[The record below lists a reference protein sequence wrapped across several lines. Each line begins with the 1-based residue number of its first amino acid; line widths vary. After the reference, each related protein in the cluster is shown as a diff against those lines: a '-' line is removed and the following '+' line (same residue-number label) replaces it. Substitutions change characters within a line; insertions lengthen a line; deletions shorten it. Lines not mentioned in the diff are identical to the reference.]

1 MNPPVLSRLPRWQK
15 AALAAAGLLGAVLLF
30 LWLGLPRLIHSQ
42 AEKFVADKTGHR
54 LGMDRP
60 EFNPFDLKLRLTG
73 LRLADAAD
81 QPLLAFDALVVDLS
95 AASLTRRAFVF
106 DAIRLDGLAA
116 TLVELPDGGNNWQ
129 PFLAALAGAE
139 TPPEEQKAG
148 LPRLEIRDFTLAG
161 GAFDYA
167 DRRTASGFAARVEP
181 LDLSLSDITTLP
193 EDSGRFRVAA
203 RTSIGARFEL
213 AGEIALNP
221 LAVTG
226 NFDLAEL
233 DLARLA
239 PLLGNAL
246 PGPPAGMAAL
256 SAVYRVGNGGGK
268 FDALVEQVAARI
280 DGLRVPLKA
289 SPGPVA
295 AAGSVEVK
303 DGRFELGARA
313 LSVAAV
319 AVSEGRLELPG
330 SAEPPRFAAFGLE
343 ALRVDLAAR
352 EATLGRA
359 VLTDARLQAT
369 RDAAGGIDLL
379 AALAGLGGGA
389 GKPAAA
395 AEPQAAA
402 EPPPPWRYRLDRLEV
417 AGMGVVLRDAG
428 ARPAVELALD
438 DIALSVDGASDDL
451 KAPLPVRLAFDV
463 RSGGHFEG
471 EGQVVPAAPS
481 ADFKLRLADLSLK
494 PAQPY
499 VADRTTLTIADGRLT
514 VGGRVTYD
522 AKGPNEGPKFRG
534 DFALRDLKLVEAGSG
549 DTLLAWKNF
558 ATSDLTATPR
568 RLDIGE
574 LRLNGLDTKLVIDKD
589 KNVNLTQV
597 LKPAP
602 GAETAPAPEAA
613 PADFRVD
620 IGRVRV
626 FNGEMYF
633 ADHSLVLPFG
643 TRIHGLRGGLGKLSS
658 RPDGAPGQIELEGEV
673 DDYGMA
679 RAAGQLNLFDPTGFM
694 DIRVLF
700 NNVEM
705 TRLTPYTA
713 TFAGR
718 KIDSGKLSLDLRYRI
733 EKRRMQGENQV
744 VIDRLALGE
753 RVDSPNAA
761 NLPLDLAVALLQD
774 ADGRID
780 LGLPVSGSLDDP
792 EFSYGQ
798 IVWKAIA
805 NVLTKI
811 VTAPF
816 RALGALFGGDE
827 AIADIAF
834 EPGMALPTP
843 PEREKL
849 VKLAEALGKRPGLA
863 LKLGGTHAPADRLAL
878 QDRQLRRALLAR
890 MGRNVPERGDPG
902 PLSTR
907 DPEVREAL
915 EALFE
920 KRFGASE
927 LAALKEGFR
936 QANPGEL
943 KESVAGRMISR
954 LSGLLREKKTL
965 SEAEVADLKGADF
978 PSVLYERLRAAE
990 DVGADRLQDLAT
1002 RRAESARAILRTAG
1016 LAEDRIVPLPIE
1028 AAADAAAMAVPLRLS
1043 LEAARESVIMKNGKP

>member
-1 MNPPVLSRLPRWQK
+1 MNMSVFPRLSRWQT
-15 AALAAAGLLGAVLLF
+15 AALAAAGLLIAVLLF

-42 AEKFVADKTGHR
+42 AEKFVAAQAGHR
-54 LGMDRP
+54 LSMDRP
-60 EFNPFDLKLRLTG
+60 EFNPFELKLRLSG
-73 LRLADAAD
+73 LRLADPAD

-116 TLVELPDGGNNWQ
+116 TLVELPDGGNNWK

-139 TPPEEQKAG
+139 AQPEEKKAG

-161 GAFDYA
+161 GALDYA

-181 LDLSLSDITTLP
+181 LDLNLSDITTLP

-226 NFDLAEL
+226 NFDLAGL
-233 DLARLA
+233 DLAKLA
-239 PLLGNAL
+239 PLLGDAL
-246 PGPPAGMAAL
+246 PAPPEGMAAL
-256 SAVYRVGNGGGK
+256 SAVYRVGNGGGR
-268 FDALVEQVAARI
+268 FDALVEQATARI

-289 SPGPVA
+289 SSGPVA

-330 SAEPPRFAAFGLE
+330 SAESPRFAAFGLE
-343 ALRVDLAAR
+343 GLRVDLAAR
-352 EATLGRA
+352 QATLGRA

-379 AALAGLGGGA
+379 AALAGLGGGTE
-389 GKPAAA
+389 KPAAA
-395 AEPQAAA
+395 AETPEATEA
-402 EPPPPWRYRLDRLEV
+402 PPPWRYRLDRLEV
-417 AGMGVVLRDAG
+417 VGMGVVLRDAG

-438 DIALSVDGASDDL
+438 GIALSVEGASDDL

-463 RSGGHFEG
+463 RSGGRFEG

-481 ADFKLRLADLSLK
+481 ADFKFKLADLALK

-499 VADRTTLTIADGRLT
+499 VAERTTLAIADGKLS

-522 AKGPNEGPKFRG
+522 ANGPNKGPKFRG
-534 DFALRDLKLVEAGSG
+534 DFALRNLRLAEAATGN
-549 DTLLAWKNF
+549 TLLAWKNF
-558 ATSDLTATPR
+558 ATSDLTATPQ

-589 KNVNLTQV
+589 KNVNLKQA
-597 LKPAP
+597 LKAP
-602 GAETAPAPEAA
+602 PEQPAA
-613 PADFRVD
+613 PAEAPSPETPAKPGFIVNVE
-620 IGRVRV
+620 RVRV

-643 TRIHGLRGGLGKLSS
+643 TRIHGLRGSFGNLSS
-658 RPDGAPGQIELEGEV
+658 RPGGAPGQIELEGEV

-679 RAAGQLNLFDPTGFM
+679 RAVGQVNLFDPTGFM

-700 NNVEM
+700 RNVEM

-718 KIDSGKLSLDLRYRI
+718 KIDSGKLSLDLQYKIAQRQL
-733 EKRRMQGENQV
+733 QGENQIV
-744 VIDRLALGE
+744 MDQLTLGE
-753 RVDSPNAA
+753 RVESPGAA
-761 NLPLDLAVALLQD
+761 DLPLDLALAILKD
-774 ADGRID
+774 SDGRID
-780 LGLPVSGSLDDP
+780 LGLPVAGSLDDP
-792 EFSYGQ
+792 QFSYGQ
-798 IVWKAIA
+798 IVWKAIR

-816 RALGALFGGDE
+816 RALAALFGGDE
-827 AIADIAF
+827 KIEDIAF
-834 EPGMALPTP
+834 EAGAAMPTP

-849 VKLAEALGKRPGLA
+849 AKLAGALIKRPGLVLA
-863 LKLGGTHAPADRLAL
+863 VRGVHAEADRVAL
-878 QDRQLRRALLAR
+878 QDLQLRRAVVAQ
-890 MGRNVPERGDPG
+890 MGQRVPERGDPG
-902 PLSTR
+902 PLATNQPKVR
-907 DPEVREAL
+907 DAL
-915 EALFE
+915 EELFG
-920 KRFGASE
+920 KRVGASD

-936 QANPGEL
+936 RANPGQLE
-943 KESVAGRMISR
+943 ESVTGKMISR

-965 SEAEVADLKGADF
+965 GEDEVARLKGADF
-978 PSVLYERLRAAE
+978 HAVLYERLRARE
-990 DVGADRLQDLAT
+990 PVGDDRLEALAT
-1002 RRAESARAILRTAG
+1002 QRAENAQAILKSAG
-1016 LAEDRIVPLPIE
+1016 LAAERIALLPAQAVAAPGADIPLQ
-1028 AAADAAAMAVPLRLS
+1028 LS
-1043 LEAARESVIMKNGKP
+1043 LEASR